1 MRVKSEARRQ
11 AIIDVAKEA
20 FCRQGFEATSMSEIA
35 SRVGGSKATLYN
47 YFRSKEEIFIAVME
61 SSATERIAEAF
72 KILEE
77 NTNIRFT
84 LVDFGMH
91 YLKSIISP
99 EIVAIRRMAIYEAE
113 RSDIGRH
120 FYENGP
126 KKGWLQLNHYLQKQ
140 VEQNVLAHCDVWA
153 CAMHLKALLESEVV
167 EQHALGVIKEID
179 ETQLKTVVTRAVSV
193 FLKAYQAQDK
203 NSAE

>member
-61 SSATERIAEAF
+61 SSATDRIAEAF

-77 NTNIRFT
+77 NTDIRFT

-99 EIVAIRRMAIYEAE
+99 DIVAIRRMAINEAE

-126 KKGWLQLNHYLQKQ
+126 KKGWLLVSNYLQQ
-140 VEQNVLAHCDVWA
+140 QIEQQRLINCDA
-153 CAMHLKALLESEVV
+153 GICATHLKALLEAEVV
-167 EQHALGVIKEID
+167 EPYALGVITPPD
-179 ETQLKTVVTRAVSV
+179 ENQLIAIVSRAITV
-193 FLKAYQAQDK
+193 FLRAYQP
-203 NSAE
+203 